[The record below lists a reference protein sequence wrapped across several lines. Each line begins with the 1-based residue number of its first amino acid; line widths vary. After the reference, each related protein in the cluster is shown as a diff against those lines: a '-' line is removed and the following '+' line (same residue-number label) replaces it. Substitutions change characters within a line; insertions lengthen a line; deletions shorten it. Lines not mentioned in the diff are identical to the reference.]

1 MKFVRMLFATKVVAL
16 AALSVIAAPAAAQ
29 DAFDACDV
37 FTQADAETA
46 LGTAAQGEP
55 VNPKV
60 KRPKVVPV
68 CTYSG
73 FKDGKPVAAS
83 AQFRFG
89 KSEAEAQR
97 AFDEHR
103 MQVQTKPLM
112 MSGVEGVFWSA
123 KTGQMNLR
131 KGRTW
136 ITVSVGPPKLNER
149 DMEQARKLAEVI
161 VKKF

>member
-1 MKFVRMLFATKVVAL
+1 MHSAMTLVAL
-16 AALSVIAAPAAAQ
+16 LGVAAPVAAQ
-29 DAFDACDV
+29 EAFDACDV
-37 FTQADAETA
+37 FTQEDAEKA

-60 KRPKVVPV
+60 KRPKVVPI
-68 CTYSG
+68 CTYHG
-73 FKDGKPVAAS
+73 FKEGKPIAAS

-89 KSEAEAQR
+89 KTDADAQR

-103 MQVQTKPLM
+103 LQVQTKPLM
-112 MSGVEGVFWSA
+112 IPGVEGAFWSS

-136 ITVSVGPPKLNER
+136 VTVSVGSPKLSER
-149 DMEQARKLAEVI
+149 DMEQARKLAELI
-161 VKKF
+161 VKKL

>member
-1 MKFVRMLFATKVVAL
+1 MRITAALKVAALL
-16 AALSVIAAPAAAQ
+16 AAVSATWPAAAQ
-29 DAFDACDV
+29 EAFDACDV
-37 FTQADAETA
+37 LTQADAEQA

-60 KRPKVVPV
+60 KRPKVIAT
-68 CTYSG
+68 CTYHG

-89 KSEAEAQR
+89 KTDSEAQR

-103 MQVQTKPLM
+103 LQVQTKPLM
-112 MSGVEGVFWSA
+112 IPGIEGAFWSS

-136 ITVSVGPPKLNER
+136 VTVSVGSPKLNER
-149 DMEQARKLAEVI
+149 DMEQARKLAELLG
-161 VKKF
+161 KKL